1 MQIHT
6 HSRACSIPPPH
17 ILGGSP
23 SRKSH
28 CLESHEVF
36 NTLRWQRKYSQP
48 SDVCPGD
55 YTLLPHCLTS
65 HCYLSPAQPEA
76 NVSEALIKRNIL
88 TCPLTQPTN
97 SGLGL
102 RKQYSKLLMP
112 QALPPAPC
120 RLLEIQRLG
129 SCVQT
134 LLLRVGDAGQVNMSC
149 LALES
154 VGPGPGPHSNYV
166 ALGELQGLKG
176 ITEVV

>member
-1 MQIHT
+1 M
-6 HSRACSIPPPH
+6 
-17 ILGGSP
+17 
-23 SRKSH
+23 
-28 CLESHEVF
+28 
-36 NTLRWQRKYSQP
+36 
-48 SDVCPGD
+48 
-55 YTLLPHCLTS
+55 
-65 HCYLSPAQPEA
+65 
-76 NVSEALIKRNIL
+76 SEALIKRNVL

-102 RKQYSKLLMP
+102 RKQHSKLLKP

-129 SCVQT
+129 SCVQS